1 VFPYLLKD
9 FLPFTL
15 ELSISAQPIWIGI
28 LLGVFMS
35 VLFALLPLLRTWY
48 VSPLDVLRVD
58 EQAVQEPKQ
67 IRMLVYGMILICLFL
82 FSFWLLEDAFYAFA
96 FVGGTVITFSLLA
109 AVAWGFIKT
118 IRWFFPKHWSF
129 TARQSLLNLFRP
141 NNQTVVLVVAIGLG
155 TFLISTL
162 YFTKDILLA
171 KTEVGQ
177 SEQTA
182 NMIILDVQTN
192 QREAV
197 AKTIRDKNLNLN
209 NNIPLVTMR
218 MHSLKG
224 QEVNKLRLDST
235 RQVRGWILNHE
246 FRTTYRDSLT
256 DSEELMAGEWYP
268 KMEAKSPIR
277 ISISDNLARDAKLEV
292 GDPVVFNVQ
301 GVLMETIVGSIRKVD
316 WSQVQLNFSIVF
328 PVGVLEQAPQ
338 FYVMSTMAPDE
349 TVSAALQ
356 QDLVAKFPNLS
367 IIDLR
372 QVFNLVDD
380 ILEKVSWVIN
390 FMAFFSIFT
399 GIIVL
404 IGSVRTSKYQRIKES
419 VLLRTLGAK
428 NKQILQ
434 ISAFEYLFLGLL
446 GSLVGLILALLAS
459 VALALFV
466 FKEPFIPSGIPFL
479 VFLPGITL
487 LVLAIGL
494 SNIQTVLRSSPL
506 EVLRREV

>member
-1 VFPYLLKD
+1 
-9 FLPFTL
+9 
-15 ELSISAQPIWIGI
+15 
-28 LLGVFMS
+28 
-35 VLFALLPLLRTWY
+35 
-48 VSPLDVLRVD
+48 
-58 EQAVQEPKQ
+58 
-67 IRMLVYGMILICLFL
+67 
-82 FSFWLLEDAFYAFA
+82 
-96 FVGGTVITFSLLA
+96 
-109 AVAWGFIKT
+109 
-118 IRWFFPKHWSF
+118 
-129 TARQSLLNLFRP
+129 
-141 NNQTVVLVVAIGLG
+141 
-155 TFLISTL
+155 
-162 YFTKDILLA
+162 
-171 KTEVGQ
+171 
-177 SEQTA
+177 
-182 NMIILDVQTN
+182 
-192 QREAV
+192 
-197 AKTIRDKNLNLN
+197 IRDKNLNLN